1 MFDESVKN
9 QVRQAT
15 DIVDL
20 VGEHLSLI
28 RKGKDWVGV
37 CPFHEDHRPSM
48 YVSPVKQ
55 LFKCFACGA
64 GGDVFKFVQMREN
77 LTFPEA
83 IERLGERAGIKVE
96 NVKRP
101 RRRINTETGHEVKD
115 IDPRYL
121 ARLNEWSQKQW
132 VGNYKD
138 EQKGKSARK
147 YVEQRQI
154 NDDSVEAWGIG
165 FAQDSWDGLVKAA
178 TGTKIPPSL
187 MVDGGVAVARDGK
200 GMYDKFRNR
209 LMFPIVDVTGRII
222 GFGGRT
228 LGDDPAKYMN
238 SPATALFDKS
248 YSLYGLDKARHQISK
263 SGTAIIVE
271 GYTDVIM
278 CHQFGV
284 SNVVATLGTSLT
296 VGHVRILRRYAKK
309 IVLVFDS
316 DVAGMAAA
324 NRGLDVCLSENI
336 DIKLAFASEGKDPCD
351 FLLSSGRDAFESMIE
366 NADDV
371 LEFKWARLN
380 EGLDGSDNI
389 VDKKAVV
396 EEYLRTVVAGM
407 QGGKIDDL
415 ARGLIVSKLS
425 GVIGMDAASVER
437 LISQMNSRASRNA
450 SYAVQ
455 DQTVVSVDE
464 GQGKLAKAQRGII
477 EVLVCAP
484 NLYSKVSVVMKAED
498 FSVPVLREIAVPL
511 FEMLESNREF
521 DFLELLGRIEST
533 DASGVLVG
541 MSEVGNAK
549 GDVRKRLKD
558 YLALIESHM
567 HEGQHNRKIM
577 AMKSENEDEYLLSI
591 TKHRRMTNG

>member
-1 MFDESVKN
+1 MIDESVKN
-9 QVRQAT
+9 QIRQAT

-77 LTFPEA
+77 LNFPEA
-83 IERLGERAGIKVE
+83 IERLGERVGIKVE
-96 NVKRP
+96 NVQRP
-101 RRRINTETGHEVKD
+101 RRRVSSETGLEIKE

-121 ARLNEWSQKQW
+121 ARLNDWSQKHW

-154 NDDSVEAWGIG
+154 SDESVETWGIG
-165 FAQDSWDGLVKAA
+165 FALDSWDGLVNAA
-178 TGTKIPPSL
+178 GGTKIPPSL
-187 MVDGGVAVARDGK
+187 MVDGGVAVSRDAGK

-238 SPATALFDKS
+238 SPATVLFDKS
-248 YSLYGLDKARHQISK
+248 NSLYGLDKARHEIAK
-263 SGTAIIVE
+263 SGTVVIVE

-296 VGHVRILRRYAKK
+296 VGHVKILRRYAKK
-309 IVLVFDS
+309 IVLLFDS

-324 NRGLDVCLSENI
+324 NRGLEVCLSENI
-336 DIKLAFASEGKDPCD
+336 DIKLAFASEGKDPCE
-351 FLLSSGRDAFESMIE
+351 FLLTAGREAFVDMVD
-366 NADDV
+366 NAEDV
-371 LEFKWARLN
+371 MAFKWSRLV
-380 EGLDGSDNI
+380 EGLDGSDTI

-407 QGGKIDDL
+407 QGGKIDGL
-415 ARGLIVSKLS
+415 ARGLIVSKMS
-425 GVIGMDAASVER
+425 GIIGMDSAAIEK
-437 LISQMNSRASRNA
+437 LIAQMNSRANRNA

-455 DQTVVSVDE
+455 DQTVVSVNL
-464 GQGKLAKAQRGII
+464 GQGKFAKAQHEII

-484 NLYSKVSVVMKAED
+484 NLYSKVSAVMKAED
-498 FSVPVLREIAVPL
+498 FSVPVLREIAVVL
-511 FEMLESNREF
+511 FEMLESGREF
-521 DFLELLGRIEST
+521 DFLELLGRIESVET
-533 DASGVLVG
+533 SSALVG
-541 MSEVGNAK
+541 MNDVGNAK
-549 GDVRKRLKD
+549 GDVRDRIKGA
-558 YLALIESHM
+558 LAFIEGPM
-567 HEGQHNRKIM
+567 HLGRHNRIK
-577 AMKSENEDEYLLSI
+577 AALVENEDDALVRLTESL
-591 TKHRRMTNG
+591 RMKNV